1 MSFKNIVVGDFGGV
15 AQLTILDTDT
25 GAAADISSYST
36 TIQMI
41 FTNPSGTEIPKTAT
55 FVTDGTDGKIKY
67 TIENNLFTVAGIWS
81 VRGRVAGASSRLTS
95 VIHRFNVEN

>member
-1 MSFKNIVVGDFGGV
+1 MSFKNIVVGDFGQT
-15 AQLTILDTDT
+15 AQLTIIDVDT
-25 GAAADISSYST
+25 GEAADISGYAT

-67 TIENNLFTVAGIWS
+67 TIEDGLFSVAGIWS
-81 VRGRVAGASSRLTS
+81 VRGRVQGASGKLTS
-95 VIHRFNVEN
+95 VIHRFNVGA

>member
-1 MSFKNIVVGDFGGV
+1 MSFRNIFVGDFGQV
-15 AQLTILDTDT
+15 AQLTIIDVDT
-25 GAAADISSYST
+25 GLAADISGYSS

-67 TIENNLFTVAGIWS
+67 TIEDGLFNAAGIWS
-81 VRGRVAGASSRLTS
+81 IRGRVQGASSKLTS
-95 VIHRFNVEN
+95 TIHKFNVMS